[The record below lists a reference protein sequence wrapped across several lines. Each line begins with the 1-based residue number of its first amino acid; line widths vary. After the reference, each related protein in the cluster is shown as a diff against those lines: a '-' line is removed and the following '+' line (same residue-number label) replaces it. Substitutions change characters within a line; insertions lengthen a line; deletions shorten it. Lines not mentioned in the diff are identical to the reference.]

1 MLKQLKIYYLFV
13 SFPFIM
19 LIIGATAFWGAI
31 AGTLDRNPHP
41 QINYTIFV
49 IIIVGGLLIIY
60 NAILLMREA
69 KVLKRFTAALHAK
82 TDAATLKEMANSFD
96 CEIACLVQM
105 MANSTDRSISHQ
117 EQAALEHEVTNVH
130 GRITKRNS
138 LPSYLT
144 GLLVGMGLLGTFIGL
159 LATLGD
165 IGALIGSFSDLD
177 MSAADPIVVFS
188 NMIEKMKAP
197 MNSMAIAFSAS
208 MFGLLGSI
216 ILGLMMVGM
225 RRFQGDIDAV
235 LNSEVARHVE
245 MALSFESITFRGD
258 SASIGCYEQPSEL
271 TSKVLLRI
279 EERLTEAARI
289 RQRALS
295 TEIDDFKKQRGDM
308 LQALTEQTEA
318 NNTFSSVLQQLGKQM
333 STVFNAMEQRN
344 SEISNQLSELAV
356 SLAGDA
362 KQTQKL
368 LAGQLDEQRRLIDT
382 LGSYNI
388 DERLSESSKV
398 QQRMLNAVAED
409 MKNQREEVLQTL
421 SQQNE
426 TGKNLHSELQQ
437 MGSQLETISDSI
449 DKGNGEVSS
458 QLSELTVLLGA
469 DAKEAHRLMSLGS
482 NNVRAELQQLG
493 GRIAENLEKFQGVLG
508 EGTDALGSGFSDLQT
523 QIDGAHDKTLQ
534 LLRNLE
540 GGLEKGFEQVG
551 TGVASLQEGL
561 GRESNESR
569 QQIVGLQKDV
579 TTEMKQLATQLTD
592 ILGGINKGSAELKD
606 QLAALIPSPSP
617 ETGE

>member
-19 LIIGATAFWGAI
+19 LIVGATAFWGAI
-31 AGTLDRNPHP
+31 TGTLDRNPHP

-69 KVLKRFTAALHAK
+69 KVLKSFSHALHAK
-82 TDAATLKEMANSFD
+82 TDSVTLKEMANSFD

-105 MANSTDRSISHQ
+105 VANSTDRAISHQ
-117 EQAALEHEVTNVH
+117 EQAALEHEVVNVH

-138 LPSYLT
+138 LPSYLS

-245 MALSFESITFRGD
+245 MALSFESISFRGD
-258 SASIGCYEQPSEL
+258 SAAIGCYEQPSEL

-295 TEIDDFKKQRGDM
+295 SEIDDFKKQRGDM

-318 NNTFSSVLQQLGKQM
+318 NNKFSAVMQQLGQQM

-356 SLAGDA
+356 SLSGDA

-368 LAGQLDEQRRLIDT
+368 LANQLDEQRRLLET

-388 DERLSESSKV
+388 DERLRESTRV
-398 QQRMLNAVAED
+398 QQRMLNAVSED

-426 TGKNLHSELQQ
+426 TGKNLLAELQQ
-437 MGSQLETISDSI
+437 MGGQLGIISEGL

-458 QLSELTVLLGA
+458 QLSELTVLMGA
-469 DAKEAHRLMSLGS
+469 DAKEAHRLMSIGS

-493 GRIAENLEKFQGVLG
+493 GRIAENLEKLQGALG
-508 EGTDALGSGFSDLQT
+508 EGNEALGNGVSDLKT
-523 QIDGAHDKTLQ
+523 QLDGAHDKTLQ

-551 TGVASLQEGL
+551 TGVAGLQEGL

-579 TTEMKQLATQLTD
+579 TAELQQLETQLAD
-592 ILGGINKGSAELKD
+592 ILGGINKGSAELKN
-606 QLAALIPSPSP
+606 QLAALIPSPPS
-617 ETGE
+617 EVEE

>member
-13 SFPFIM
+13 SLPFIM
-19 LIIGATAFWGAI
+19 LIIGATAFWGPI

-60 NAILLMREA
+60 NATRLMREA
-69 KVLKRFTAALHAK
+69 KVLKSFSHALHAK
-82 TDAATLKEMANSFD
+82 TDSATLKEMANSYD

-105 MANSTDRSISHQ
+105 MASSTDRSISHQ
-117 EQAALEHEVTNVH
+117 EQAALEHEVANVH
-130 GRITKRNS
+130 SRITKRNS

-245 MALSFESITFRGD
+245 IALSFESISFRGD
-258 SASIGCYEQPSEL
+258 GASIGCYEQPSEL

-295 TEIDDFKKQRGDM
+295 SEIDDFKKQRGDM

-318 NNTFSSVLQQLGKQM
+318 NNKFSAVLQQLGQQM
-333 STVFNAMEQRN
+333 STVFNVMEQRN

-368 LAGQLDEQRRLIDT
+368 LAGQLDEQRRLLET

-388 DERLSESSKV
+388 DERLSESTRV
-398 QQRMLNAVAED
+398 QQRMLNTVSED
-409 MKNQREEVLQTL
+409 MKNQREEVLKTL

-426 TGKNLHSELQQ
+426 TGKNLYAELQQ
-437 MGSQLETISDSI
+437 MGSQLETISDSL
-449 DKGNGEVSS
+449 DKGNGEISS
-458 QLSELTVLLGA
+458 QLSELTVLMGA
-469 DAKEAHRLMSLGS
+469 DAKEAHRLMSIGS
-482 NNVRAELQQLG
+482 SNVRAELQQLG
-493 GRIAENLEKFQGVLG
+493 GRIAENLEKLKGSLG
-508 EGTDALGSGFSDLQT
+508 EGNVTICSKVTELQGELSGASEKM
-523 QIDGAHDKTLQ
+523 HQ
-534 LLRNLE
+534 LLTGLE
-540 GGLEKGFEQVG
+540 GTIESGTERVA
-551 TGVASLQEGL
+551 TGVAGLQQSLVQESSSARQQLAEKLVDIQGEM
-561 GRESNESR
+561 GRGSEALR
-569 QQIVGLQKDV
+569 QQIAELAEDDS
-579 TTEMKQLATQLTD
+579 LATQ
-592 ILGGINKGSAELKD
+592 E
-606 QLAALIPSPSP
+606 
-617 ETGE
+617 